1 MASRFRMK
9 RALRTFPLVAAAV
22 CVLGMSGCASI
33 AGGSQSLGNAV
44 GVKDR
49 TTASTVGGCIV
60 GGLTGALAGGL
71 AKGWVG
77 AGIGLAGGCAAGG
90 FLAREASIQ
99 VQLEEAQKLAAQV
112 NPLLA
117 ASHQQVVIKTSM
129 IKSPDREDHEIK
141 KLDEVDVP
149 MPAGH
154 GPDVQAVLAKVTAMT
169 AASKKVPRIDV
180 FVKRADEQAY
190 ATALNDGL
198 QGSKVDFK
206 IHLVTKNPHL
216 VVTPI
221 PDPVPAPAASSGAA
235 GASAQPSGAIYH
247 TAQ

>member
-1 MASRFRMK
+1 MQIRPA
-9 RALRTFPLVAAAV
+9 RAPRSVVLITAAAF
-22 CVLGMSGCASI
+22 LASLSGCASI

-44 GVKDR
+44 GIHDR

-99 VQLEEAQKLAAQV
+99 VQLEEAQKLAVQV

-129 IKSPDREDHEIK
+129 IKSPDREDHQIK

-221 PDPVPAPAASSGAA
+221 PDPVPAAAGTTGASTSAAPAAG
-235 GASAQPSGAIYH
+235 GAIY
-247 TAQ
+247 QPSK